1 MIRYDLKCADGHEF
15 ESWFASSAAYDKLA
29 AAGMVSCALCGS
41 DKVEKAL
48 MAPRVPSKGN
58 TKTDPAPGAPSAAPS
73 PADNA
78 APVLSAPAGAEVE
91 KKLAAIRAE
100 IEKNSDYVG
109 DKFADEA
116 RKMHLGDTEAR
127 SIHGEATLSDAKSLL
142 EDGIPV
148 APLPFG
154 PKRNS

>member
-1 MIRYDLKCADGHEF
+1 MIRYDLKCAEGHEF

-29 AAGMVSCALCGS
+29 AAGMVTCSLCGS

-48 MAPRVPSKGN
+48 MAPRVPAKGN
-58 TKTDPAPGAPSAAPS
+58 ARTSSAPSDSEPE
-73 PADNA
+73 

-91 KKLAAIRAE
+91 KTLAAMRAE
-100 IEKNSDYVG
+100 VEKNSDYVG
-109 DKFADEA
+109 NKFATEA
-116 RKMHLGDTEAR
+116 RKMHVGDTEAR
-127 SIHGEATLSDAKSLL
+127 AIYGEATLSDAKSLI
-142 EDGIPV
+142 EDGVPV